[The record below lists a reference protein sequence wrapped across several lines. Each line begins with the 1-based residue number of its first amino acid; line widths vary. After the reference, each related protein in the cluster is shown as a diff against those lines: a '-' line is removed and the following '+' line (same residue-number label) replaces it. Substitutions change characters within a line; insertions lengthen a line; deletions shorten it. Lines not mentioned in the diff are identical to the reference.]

1 MTIAA
6 MRVGKVPHLS
16 IAWGNSFFKMFIVC
30 DQHWG
35 GWDKIT
41 KFIFKMIILCFLLHL
56 SSDNLECKLM
66 RWMWHYPVV
75 SLHLKIQLPCRKM
88 AKKSGPP
95 DRLRLITQKAKCLLP
110 DKKASSGNNLFYIK
124 LGKTLLC
131 YSHAFWG
138 NKLTQKGNA
147 DSEM

>member
-1 MTIAA
+1 M
-6 MRVGKVPHLS
+6 LS
-16 IAWGNSFFKMFIVC
+16 TASLFRQPGMQINEMDVTLSC
-30 DQHWG
+30 
-35 GWDKIT
+35 
-41 KFIFKMIILCFLLHL
+41 CF
-56 SSDNLECKLM
+56 
-66 RWMWHYPVV
+66 

-88 AKKSGPP
+88 AKKFGPP
-95 DRLRLITQKAKCLLP
+95 DRLRLITQKAKCLLS

-147 DSEM
+147 DSEV